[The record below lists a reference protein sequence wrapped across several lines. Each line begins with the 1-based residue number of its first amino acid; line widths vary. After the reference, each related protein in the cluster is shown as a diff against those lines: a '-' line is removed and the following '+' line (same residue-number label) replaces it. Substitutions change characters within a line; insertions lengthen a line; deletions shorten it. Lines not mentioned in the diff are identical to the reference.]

1 MTDTLANVRS
11 SFAPTAG
18 PASGGQSTAV
28 APVTAPTG
36 APESLADQEQLLRTF
51 KAQSQLL
58 HRLESAGLLDGEGT
72 SLVTPVDEAIAYLEG
87 VLEGATI

>member
-1 MTDTLANVRS
+1 MKDTLANVRS
-11 SFAPTAG
+11 SFAPL
-18 PASGGQSTAV
+18 SGGQPTAV
-28 APVTAPTG
+28 APVTAPSA
-36 APESLADQEQLLRTF
+36 APESPADREQLLRTF

-58 HRLESAGLLDGEGT
+58 HRLQSAGLLDGEGA